1 MGGTDVI
8 GILSVVRD
16 RFVTAKEDVLMM
28 ITGTDATG
36 TRNAVPIR
44 GAQDQEDVLI
54 QTTFAVMI
62 VNVATE
68 MIIATKAGTDVS
80 VQQVKAA
87 HKVSTVAMDK
97 EVSGCAVRG
106 VVNLARYLRWP

>member
-1 MGGTDVI
+1 MGDNSVI
-8 GILSVVRD
+8 EVWEG
-16 RFVTAKEDVLMM
+16 VLMM

-54 QTTFAVMI
+54 PITIRTFAEMI
-62 VNVATE
+62 VNAATV

-87 HKVSTVAMDK
+87 RKGLIVEMDRA
-97 EVSGCAVRG
+97 VSGCVVRG
-106 VVNLARYLRWP
+106 VVNLARYLR